1 MIFIQVKEKS
11 GKTNYLGSKS
21 FSLAIGMDFRK
32 VVALIVVS
40 KYELNALICEIT
52 SIMCITYLLGSIFF
66 TSFCKY
72 LKWVS
77 GKSGCF

>member
-1 MIFIQVKEKS
+1 MVRESSMIFIQVKEKS

-40 KYELNALICEIT
+40 KYELNALICE
-52 SIMCITYLLGSIFF
+52 
-66 TSFCKY
+66 
-72 LKWVS
+72 
-77 GKSGCF
+77 